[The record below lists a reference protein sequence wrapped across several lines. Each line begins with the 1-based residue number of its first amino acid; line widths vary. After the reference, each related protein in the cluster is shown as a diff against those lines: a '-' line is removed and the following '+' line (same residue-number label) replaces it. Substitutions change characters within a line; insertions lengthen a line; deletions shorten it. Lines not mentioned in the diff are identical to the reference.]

1 MGELSCAQLPVGK
14 KQADNDTAS
23 AITTDFVGVA
33 ADLLNSFNA
42 FMLLALKLSAMLM
55 RVLHAAK
62 FANRQALAFHQQL
75 RLTHRIR
82 LARFKALGSVFM
94 GRRHRPVARNV
105 FFGGLIKLGRI
116 RYKTDSCKRNSDE
129 G

>member
-23 AITTDFVGVA
+23 AITTDFTGVA
-33 ADLLNSFNA
+33 ADLLNSFDA
-42 FMLLALKLSAMLM
+42 FILLALKLSGMLM

-62 FANRQALAFHQQL
+62 FANAQALAFQLQL
-75 RLTHRIR
+75 RLTHRIGFAG
-82 LARFKALGSVFM
+82 LQALGGVFM

-105 FFGGLIKLGRI
+105 FFGGLIQLGRI
-116 RYKTDSCKRNSDE
+116 RYKTDSCHRNSDK